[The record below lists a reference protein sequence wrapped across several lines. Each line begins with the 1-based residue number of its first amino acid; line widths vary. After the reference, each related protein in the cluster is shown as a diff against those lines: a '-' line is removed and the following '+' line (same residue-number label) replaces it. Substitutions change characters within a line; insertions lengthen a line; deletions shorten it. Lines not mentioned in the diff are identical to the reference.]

1 MNRILPSEDFDL
13 SCLTHENI
21 ETITDALGKAI
32 RQIELPFDINV
43 KAYQVKLEGMING
56 DTYQAGSA
64 SGRVGSAT
72 WTNVLTKNQRKTI
85 WSDFERLF
93 YLLENDAGLY
103 DLQNQTIHIFDQ
115 LKESNLEHR
124 HYLKTREQ
132 VAKLLDLYNWI
143 EIMST
148 LTEYFL

>member
-1 MNRILPSEDFDL
+1 
-13 SCLTHENI
+13 
-21 ETITDALGKAI
+21 
-32 RQIELPFDINV
+32 
-43 KAYQVKLEGMING
+43 MING

-103 DLQNQTIHIFDQ
+103 DLENQTIHIFDQ
-115 LKESNLEHR
+115 LKESNLEH
-124 HYLKTREQ
+124 LKTREQ

>member
-56 DTYQAGSA
+56 DTYQAVSA

-93 YLLENDAGLY
+93 YLLENDAAP
-103 DLQNQTIHIFDQ
+103 N
-115 LKESNLEHR
+115 
-124 HYLKTREQ
+124 
-132 VAKLLDLYNWI
+132 
-143 EIMST
+143 
-148 LTEYFL
+148 